1 MRPARKAVL
10 LGACALAA
18 GLRGGLA
25 VPSAFA
31 SASASAS
38 AQTPR
43 ATPTSAR
50 RPPTAAPT
58 AIPTPVP
65 PEREGRQ
72 NRGAAPAP
80 DRRGA
85 RYENRSVRY
94 SKVTR
99 VEEVDLDR
107 DGVFEALVE
116 GVGTVRSLPP
126 DIPAVGFVSRARL
139 PFENPILSV
148 FKRAPGGDW
157 DLLLAAHL
165 PQQCTQSADTA
176 RCDELLAFR
185 SVDFRFDD
193 RPQVALQIV
202 RAGEPR
208 LSETY
213 MYRLDK
219 GRFDTT
225 FSAVLPRAAVEV
237 DFGPAGITRRI
248 AVDTFIN
255 SALPPR
261 YRSFT
266 LTTSYVF
273 GERRFR
279 IVSESVEPEW
289 ADRGVLDLSYWGL
302 VHQPTFSEDLVK
314 LKERQAKVS
323 GGALGARPGGARQ
336 KEVSGREGHAGLRQA
351 AGAGRRDVR
360 ARGMHRAPRRVP
372 AAAGV
377 GRGEESLGF
386 RDDPVD
392 GEFRLRVSA
401 GASGFEAVERVL
413 VRRSLAIRA
422 ASRPAASPS
431 SARGGRPLRGSS
443 GRR

>member
-323 GGALGARPGGARQ
+323 GEPWAL
-336 KEVSGREGHAGLRQA
+336 
-351 AGAGRRDVR
+351 
-360 ARGMHRAPRRVP
+360 
-372 AAAGV
+372 
-377 GRGEESLGF
+377 
-386 RDDPVD
+386 DPVELVKRKYPDAKGTRVFVKQPGLAVVTFERAGCIAHLVVFQPLREWD
-392 GEFRLRVSA
+392 GEKSLWDFGTIRSTESSDYECLPEPPVSK
-401 GASGFEAVERVL
+401 
-413 VRRSLAIRA
+413 
-422 ASRPAASPS
+422 P
-431 SARGGRPLRGSS
+431 
-443 GRR
+443 